1 MAIAAAET
9 LAVELRVDDELSD
22 ALNHWIRGLG
32 RFGAAA
38 ESQSARASNAFAK
51 LTNSARGFDSLLLKV
66 TKGSAVLFGA
76 DLIARVAGFN
86 SVMDVAGKAS
96 QAAADYIGFFASRVR
111 EGMNPAL
118 ADANAQAREFYANL
132 RKIEELKKS
141 GVPQATFGLSPS
153 PMPKSAADELKAS
166 LGKIAVESD
175 KARRAQVAH
184 AKEAAAEYAKL
195 LQRVREWREE
205 QRKLAA
211 LMRAAEGFVAPLV
224 QLGAQVGVNVAQ
236 QREWNKHLRET
247 RDMLLNQE
255 QAERAIKPW
264 ADLATTFALI
274 GAQAALSGKI
284 IADTRK
290 QLEAK
295 GELERLI
302 KGVHADLLEFGGDR
316 AVAEQVRS
324 GMAADELRARVEAL
338 GVAAGKTREEIDL
351 YLARIDSWELQ
362 HRAAAAATGTF
373 TGGIQKALASYKELS
388 EQLGGQLVHG
398 SVNALRTLGN
408 DLAAGGDRA
417 REAWDG
423 FARNFLGNIA
433 DMISQMLAFKAIAG
447 AFGAFGFDVPK
458 LGGISAAQGGIF
470 AGGLQGAHLQS
481 YGPGGIAVGPQFAR
495 IGDNPAQ
502 VEAVVPLPGR
512 NRGIPVEFR
521 GGHGPATGSASY
533 SLNLALT
540 VVSLDPRGAAQV
552 IEGALPELMPKIAH
566 GFASMVQSGRV
577 RNLNLAIR
585 GA

>member
-76 DLIARVAGFN
+76 DLIARAAGFS
-86 SVMDVAGKAS
+86 SVMDVVGKAS

-118 ADANAQAREFYANL
+118 DDGLEKSRELYRNL

-166 LGKIAVESD
+166 LGKIAVDSD

-195 LQRVREWREE
+195 VQRVREWREE

-211 LMRAAEGFVAPLV
+211 LSRAAESFLAPLV
-224 QLGAQVGVNVAQ
+224 QLGAQVGVNVAR
-236 QREWNKHLRET
+236 QREWNEHLRET
-247 RDMLLNQE
+247 RDMLLNRE
-255 QAERAIKPW
+255 QTERAIKPW
-264 ADLATTFALI
+264 ADLATTFALV

-295 GELERLI
+295 GELERLL
-302 KGVHADLLEFGGDR
+302 KGVHADLFEIGGDR
-316 AVAEQVRS
+316 AAADQLRA
-324 GMAADELRARVEAL
+324 GIAADELRARVEAL
-338 GVAAGKTREEIDL
+338 GTAAGKTREEIDL
-351 YLARIDSWELQ
+351 YLARIDAWELK
-362 HRAAAAATGTF
+362 HLAAAAVTGTF

-408 DLAAGGDRA
+408 DIAAGGDRA
-417 REAWDG
+417 REAWDN
-423 FARNFLGNIA
+423 FARNFLANIA
-433 DMISQMLAFKAIAG
+433 DMISQALAFKAISG

-458 LGGISAAQGGIF
+458 FGQSAAMGGLF
-470 AGGLQGAHLQS
+470 YGGLQAANLKS
-481 YGPGGIAVGPQFAR
+481 YAPGGIAVGPQFAR

-521 GGHGPATGSASY
+521 GGRGPATGSASY